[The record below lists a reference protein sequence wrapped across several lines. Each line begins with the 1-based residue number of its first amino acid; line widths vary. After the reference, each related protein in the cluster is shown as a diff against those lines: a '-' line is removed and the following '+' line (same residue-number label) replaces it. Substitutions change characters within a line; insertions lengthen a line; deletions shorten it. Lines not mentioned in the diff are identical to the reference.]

1 MLKDL
6 TVFYSMNNKVD
17 DFFDDGKDAAGIFPG
32 EGKGYSTEIY
42 PDGYDGDSTITVS
55 GEGDIFADE
64 FSELWLHIFNYNKLL
79 IKPHFKP

>member
-1 MLKDL
+1 
-6 TVFYSMNNKVD
+6 MNNKVD

-64 FSELWLHIFNYNKLL
+64 FSEL
-79 IKPHFKP
+79 